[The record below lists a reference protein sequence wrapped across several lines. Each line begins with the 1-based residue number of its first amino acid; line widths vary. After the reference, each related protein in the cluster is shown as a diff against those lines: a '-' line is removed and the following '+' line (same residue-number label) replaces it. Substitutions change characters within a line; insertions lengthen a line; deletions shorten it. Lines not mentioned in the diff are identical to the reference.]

1 MQNSVVEVE
10 LLLLLVEKI
19 CVVTVVAYLIT
30 RTKHFHNVI
39 DKQPTFGDRLILI
52 LVFGGFSIYG
62 TYSGIK
68 IFGAIANTRDLG
80 PMIAGLLGGPFIGLG
95 AGLIGGIHRYFLG
108 DGFTAIPCTLA
119 TIISG
124 LLGGLI
130 YQLRKKEFIGVLWA
144 ALFAI
149 FMESFHM
156 LLVLLIARPFA
167 DALRLVKEIGLP
179 MIGANSIGVAIFALI
194 IVNLIK
200 EKRTSSERDRYYA
213 ELERKIYEM
222 EKLYRL
228 GVEVSSTLDINV
240 VLDLC
245 TNTTV
250 EVLEAKMGFIFL
262 VDEKSHQLFL
272 GSMAKFENEGV
283 RPQNSP
289 SGGSVKIVKRGEL
302 RLEQGKGLAGWVVKN
317 KKPLLVNDVDTKE
330 LLSNPIYEDCGFK
343 VKSILCVPLLMKDRI
358 IGIIQVCN
366 KRKDGLFSRED
377 QHLLVSFAVHA
388 AIAIENAKLY
398 QEVAEKERMKKELE
412 IAHRLQTSLLPDN
425 PPQVKGYQIA
435 AMSVPAKEV
444 GGDFYDFI
452 DVAHNKIG
460 LVIGDVAGK
469 GLPAALFMAL
479 SRSFLR
485 AQAIGNL
492 EAKTVM
498 ERTNRLIAHDAREG
512 MFVTA
517 FYAILDIPGKVLKL
531 SNAGHN
537 PPFLFHSSVGECE
550 DLKVEGIALGVL
562 DEAQFHQKEIILR
575 KDDIVVFYTDGIVEA
590 IDKNNQQFGVE
601 RLIKIFKDNPHLQ
614 VSQLIKSIKKKVKEF
629 TEGQPQFDD
638 FTLMLIKVT

>member
-19 CVVTVVAYLIT
+19 CVVIVVAYLIT

-39 DKQPTFGDRLILI
+39 DKQLTFGDRLILI
-52 LVFGGFSIYG
+52 LAFGGFSIYG

-68 IFGAIANTRDLG
+68 IFGAIANIRDLG
-80 PMIAGLLGGPFIGLG
+80 PMIAGLVGGPFIGLG

-108 DGFTAIPCTLA
+108 GGFTAIPCALA

-130 YQLRKKEFIGVLWA
+130 YELRKKDFVGVLWA

-167 DALRLVKEIGLP
+167 DALQLVKEIGLP

-245 TNTTV
+245 INTTV

-262 VDEKSHQLFL
+262 VDDKSHQLFL
-272 GSMAKFENEGV
+272 GSMAKFEDERV
-283 RPQNSP
+283 HSQSSP

-302 RLEQGKGLAGWVVKN
+302 RLEQGKGLASWVVEN

-343 VKSILCVPLLMKDRI
+343 IKSILCVPLLVKDRV
-358 IGIIQVCN
+358 IGVIQICN
-366 KRKDGLFSRED
+366 KRKDGLFSSED

-452 DVAHNKIG
+452 DVADNKIG

-498 ERTNRLIAHDAREG
+498 ERTNRLIANDAREG

-537 PPFLFHSSVGECE
+537 PPFLFHSSMGECE
-550 DLKVEGIALGVL
+550 DLKVEGIALGVF
-562 DEAQFHQKEIILR
+562 DEAQFQQKEIILR
-575 KDDIVVFYTDGIVEA
+575 KDDIVVFYTDGVVEA